1 VACCATSE
9 LYPAHTVASQKS
21 KRRSRKRSKPGSP
34 PRAVSSPRREQRVER
49 TTTQARQQRQAAR
62 QLGTV
67 GERPPSPFGAVPVSE
82 IAIFAGFVAIIVW
95 LIGGSLPV
103 LIVGLTVTTLGV
115 LEVTGR
121 EHFSGYRS
129 HTTLLAALPA
139 VALGIGVVS
148 IAGTDKQNRAP
159 FLLAIAVPVY
169 AFLFWLLRKRFIA
182 ARQARVTRPPA
193 P

>member
-1 VACCATSE
+1 MACCATAE

-49 TTTQARQQRQAAR
+49 TTTQARQQRQAER

-82 IAIFAGFVAIIVW
+82 IAIFAGLVAIIVW

-129 HTTLLAALPA
+129 HTTLLAAIPA